1 MSSYPRIYRSSARQ
15 IGRVGLY
22 MGSLGIS
29 PPYYDSRNAFRQNRR
44 CFTYTTSEFEGQIR
58 PLLGVK
64 RLNPLYFFRVFDF
77 TYHASRNCMEWQR
90 RQILSDQ
97 GKVMP
102 IEVALLLYQSM
113 REEKVTNYL
122 LMGEDDV
129 TVFYVSSGLNTFS
142 LEVETGVDEDTGDP
156 WWQMNAYAMGEEP
169 TFHERQRIIL
179 LE

>member
-1 MSSYPRIYRSSARQ
+1 
-15 IGRVGLY
+15 
-22 MGSLGIS
+22 
-29 PPYYDSRNAFRQNRR
+29 
-44 CFTYTTSEFEGQIR
+44 
-58 PLLGVK
+58 
-64 RLNPLYFFRVFDF
+64 
-77 TYHASRNCMEWQR
+77 
-90 RQILSDQ
+90 
-97 GKVMP
+97 
-102 IEVALLLYQSM
+102 M

-156 WWQMNAYAMGEEP
+156 WWQMNSYAMGEEP